1 LLLNGCSQ
9 SSPDTGRRDNVSDK
23 EIQIQDTTY
32 AEEQDTLLQIPEKLT
47 DMRRPD
53 MKVRVRKGSALCLE
67 TEGFQLV
74 AVDTAV
80 KHTREYSVTSLQEED
95 IAPLPQGM
103 KNMTAATAG
112 YRLLPSGV
120 HFSPYAELHVAYDPE
135 RLPFGYTPED
145 IYTSYYDTATMAWVR
160 LERLF
165 IDTVNHEIVSATT
178 HFTDFI
184 NELLKAP
191 EMPETQAFVPTQMSG
206 LAAANPL
213 AGYSTI
219 APPEPNNMGTANLT
233 YPIQVPVGRGGMQPN
248 IMLTYNSNGGNG
260 VCGMGWDLPVPCI
273 SVETRWGV
281 PLYHDE
287 DETETYLLNGEQL
300 LVSHDSLPT
309 FARRYENRDANYTK
323 RFYPRVEGAF
333 DSILRHGT
341 SPQTYWWEVFDR
353 QGTCYIYGQ
362 GNGELRSRQR
372 NAVAK
377 WYLTRVI
384 DRDGNTTRYHYSTR
398 KNSGNGDMSG
408 TVVFLDKITYTS
420 PDGGLPEDPWY
431 GYSVTFH
438 YSHWRPDPVITGNY
452 GEKENIYGRLDSI
465 KTWYVKN
472 EPVTIDKL
480 FKAMLQ
486 SHSISGFSS
495 YDTASLRD
503 LLTHETDQD
512 RLIAGACRIL
522 NKDACIQTDSS
533 LIRGYRLLYDASQ
546 TASHCCLLWW
556 R

>member
-1 LLLNGCSQ
+1 MRRIVRFLGVAIGALLLLNGCSQ

-80 KHTREYSVTSLQEED
+80 KHTREYFVTSLQEED

-191 EMPETQAFVPTQMSG
+191 EMPETQAFVPTQMSDLEAVNPLDG
-206 LAAANPL
+206 MPLIQPPAAAAELFCWSPIVSL
-213 AGYSTI
+213 DGRFAS
-219 APPEPNNMGTANLT
+219 PEK
-233 YPIQVPVGRGGMQPN
+233 
-248 IMLTYNSNGGNG
+248 
-260 VCGMGWDLPVPCI
+260 D
-273 SVETRWGV
+273 
-281 PLYHDE
+281 
-287 DETETYLLNGEQL
+287 
-300 LVSHDSLPT
+300 
-309 FARRYENRDANYTK
+309 DA
-323 RFYPRVEGAF
+323 
-333 DSILRHGT
+333 T
-341 SPQTYWWEVFDR
+341 SRT
-353 QGTCYIYGQ
+353 
-362 GNGELRSRQR
+362 
-372 NAVAK
+372 
-377 WYLTRVI
+377 
-384 DRDGNTTRYHYSTR
+384 
-398 KNSGNGDMSG
+398 
-408 TVVFLDKITYTS
+408 
-420 PDGGLPEDPWY
+420 
-431 GYSVTFH
+431 
-438 YSHWRPDPVITGNY
+438 
-452 GEKENIYGRLDSI
+452 
-465 KTWYVKN
+465 
-472 EPVTIDKL
+472 
-480 FKAMLQ
+480 
-486 SHSISGFSS
+486 
-495 YDTASLRD
+495 TASPESFWSLS
-503 LLTHETDQD
+503 
-512 RLIAGACRIL
+512 APMP
-522 NKDACIQTDSS
+522 NSS
-533 LIRGYRLLYDASQ
+533 RARSTPFLPPPSWNSSNPSALG
-546 TASHCCLLWW
+546 
-556 R
+556 